1 MSFASDEM
9 SVMNSTQQSI
19 SRSRASLLKLRSDVG
34 ERISEMIFWTVAG
47 GEGGEVFVSERK
59 KKKKKS

>member
-1 MSFASDEM
+1 
-9 SVMNSTQQSI
+9 MNSTQQSI

-47 GEGGEVFVSERK
+47 EKFLLAIGKKEKKRK
-59 KKKKKS
+59 RREKS